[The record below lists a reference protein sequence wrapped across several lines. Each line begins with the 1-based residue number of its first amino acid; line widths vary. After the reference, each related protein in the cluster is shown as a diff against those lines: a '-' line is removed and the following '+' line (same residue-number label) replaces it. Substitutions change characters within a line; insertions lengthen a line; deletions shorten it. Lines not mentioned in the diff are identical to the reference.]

1 VLVTLGAAGV
11 VYVHAGAPALSVPA
25 YPVEVV
31 DTTAAGDT
39 FVGAFSVA
47 RAEGVDLA
55 DALLWASAAAA
66 LAVQRLGAS
75 ASTPRRAEIDA
86 FLSGR

>member
-1 VLVTLGAAGV
+1 M
-11 VYVHAGAPALSVPA
+11 PAF
-25 YPVEVV
+25 PVEVV

-75 ASTPRRAEIDA
+75 ASMPRRAEIDA